1 MNFFLFSVQS
11 WFRAWRPDVILL
23 VLLSFARCCVP
34 RESLLWGSSAHNAT
48 RTAQNMKVTLKEWH
62 LKLTLLALHQVF
74 RPLTWWH
81 CSTHEYCNLTKLSHD
96 WTQNKF
102 FYQYAKIW
110 QDPFLN
116 CSDSSTILWALE
128 IYPNLHWITPH
139 FRKNSNPSI
148 SEYTLIQIL

>member
-81 CSTHEYCNLTKLSHD
+81 CSTNEYCNLTKLSHD